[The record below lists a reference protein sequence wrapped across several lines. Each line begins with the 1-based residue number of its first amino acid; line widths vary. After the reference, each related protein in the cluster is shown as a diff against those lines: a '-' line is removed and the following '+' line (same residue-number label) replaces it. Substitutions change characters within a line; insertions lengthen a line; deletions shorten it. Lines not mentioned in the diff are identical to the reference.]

1 MDLGR
6 WRVLH
11 VISNHEKRVAQH
23 LYARAL
29 ECYLPLYHQR
39 SRWTDRV
46 VSLERPLFAG
56 YVFVRRFAPEA
67 TLSVISIP
75 GVLRLLGESERD
87 TLSEAEI
94 ARIRE
99 GLASGCI
106 LRPHPG
112 LALGSVVRVLRG
124 VFEGAE
130 GVVTDFRRQCKV
142 VMALSATGQL
152 FSLEVE
158 VQDLEVL
165 RRPAQLSGP
174 GSGWLYRA
182 DQDRARAE
190 RPGE

>member
-1 MDLGR
+1 MEKGR

-23 LYARAL
+23 LNARAL
-29 ECYLPLYHQR
+29 ECYLPLYTQR

-46 VSLERPLFAG
+46 VRLERPLFAG
-56 YVFVRRFAPEA
+56 YVFVRRFAAEA

-75 GVLRLLGESERD
+75 GVVRLLGESERD
-87 TLSEAEI
+87 TLSEMEI

-112 LALGSVVRVLRG
+112 LALGSAVRVLRG

-130 GVVTDFRRQCKV
+130 GVVTDLRRQCKV
-142 VMALSATGQL
+142 VMALSATRQL
-152 FSLEVE
+152 FSLEADL
-158 VQDLEVL
+158 QDIEVL
-165 RRPAQLSGP
+165 RRPAKLAGP
-174 GSGWLYRA
+174 GSGFLHRSN
-182 DQDRARAE
+182 QDRAR
-190 RPGE
+190 G